1 MQMAFY
7 SLQYTLSITCISGK
21 FETITIS
28 TSFTILRVL
37 YVDEKSTTREFE
49 KYKNIVISRK

>member
-37 YVDEKSTTREFE
+37 YVDERVQLVNSKNTR
-49 KYKNIVISRK
+49 IL